1 MIKNYS
7 IENILN
13 RGNYNN
19 IYLCT
24 HDLSRNKYIIKE
36 EKSNIKLLR
45 HEYEIYKTLDINN
58 VTCNIIE
65 YFKYKNNNYLVL
77 NNNGIDLYK
86 FKKLYNKSD
95 NYHNYVVAIIIK
107 IISNLSFVHSCKILH
122 RDIKP
127 SNICIKNN
135 IISII
140 DYGFSI
146 KYTYRGKHRENLLQ
160 DRIIGTPN
168 FVSENILLKNTP
180 SLRDDIESVIYI
192 FMFLVFTKKQYNI
205 YKNLD
210 LYEKK
215 KSNFIISVL
224 KNYIKKDELYFDK
237 FNILNSVIIYI
248 KNIDY
253 YEIPEYNYLKNKIYY
268 IFKI

>member
-13 RGNYNN
+13 KGKYNN
-19 IYLCT
+19 IYLCS

-45 HEYEIYKTLDINN
+45 HEYEIYKILGLNN
-58 VTCNIIE
+58 VTSNIVE

-77 NNNGIDLYK
+77 NNNGIDLHK
-86 FKKLYNKSD
+86 FKKIYNKSE

-107 IISNLSFVHSCKILH
+107 IISSLNFLHSCKILH

-127 SNICIKNN
+127 TNICIKNN
-135 IISII
+135 IINII

-146 KYTYRGKHRENLLQ
+146 KYTYRGKHRENLVQ
-160 DRIIGTPN
+160 EQIIGTPN
-168 FVSENILLKNTP
+168 FISENILLKNTP
-180 SLRDDIESVIYI
+180 SLRDDIESVIYVL
-192 FMFLVFTKKQYNI
+192 MFLLFTKKQYNI

-215 KSNFIISVL
+215 KTTFIINVL
-224 KNYIKKDELYFDK
+224 KNYIKRDDFYFDK
-237 FNILNSVIIYI
+237 FKILNRVIIYI

-253 YEIPEYNYLKNKIYY
+253 DEIPDYKYLKNKIYY